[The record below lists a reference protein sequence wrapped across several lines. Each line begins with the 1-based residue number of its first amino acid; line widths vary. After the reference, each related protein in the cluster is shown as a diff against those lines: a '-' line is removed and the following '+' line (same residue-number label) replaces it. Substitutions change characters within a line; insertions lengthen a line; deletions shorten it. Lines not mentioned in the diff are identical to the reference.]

1 MYNVHDRRQI
11 EADTS
16 PIKTGRL
23 HSVSYMHF
31 VDPFKRAWINGRKHS
46 KFSAFTNHV
55 RDNMMTL
62 ASSIMKA
69 YSLLQHDN
77 LDNIK
82 N

>member
-1 MYNVHDRRQI
+1 MYNGHDRRQI

-16 PIKTGRL
+16 LIKTSRQ
-23 HSVSYMHF
+23 HSVSYMPF
-31 VDPFKRAWINGRKHS
+31 VDPYKRAWINGRKHS
-46 KFSAFTNHV
+46 KFNVFTNHV
-55 RDNMMTL
+55 RDNMMAL